1 MNVCTFLQIYFFFYL
16 YRYGKHTNSNKNQY
30 LRNMQRTT
38 KKKQIKYEQQKRSHE
53 KKSFRI
59 DIRSIT

>member
-1 MNVCTFLQIYFFFYL
+1 MNVCTFLRIYFFFYL

-38 KKKQIKYEQQKRSHE
+38 KKNKLNMSNKNVAM
-53 KKSFRI
+53 KKNFRI

>member
-1 MNVCTFLQIYFFFYL
+1 MFTHSYKYIFFYI

-38 KKKQIKYEQQKRSHE
+38 KKKNKLNMSNKNVAM
-53 KKSFRI
+53 KKSIRI